1 MRRRTVIFFVLIGL
15 IAMITCQG
23 YANNTIKIGYWIT
36 EPEVIA
42 KSDAAMDKHPA
53 GAAVDY
59 WEKYIAPGMGV
70 DIEWIGPLSLAR
82 IQTWLEDGTIDATVW
97 LAKNPDRAA
106 RFLYPNGSFAE
117 TQAALAIHKNNPLNK
132 IEKVADISNLKIGY
146 VTEAFMTSFM
156 KDPSIKFDLV
166 SSPDHLSINIP
177 KLESGR
183 IDAVYSPDI
192 MALKYGFIKF
202 SNVKNFKF
210 LLLPDQSIGVYS
222 VFSKKANPEFFKKY
236 EAVNEASKAKYAKL
250 LKKYVHN

>member
-1 MRRRTVIFFVLIGL
+1 MRRGIITFFVLIGF
-15 IAMITCQG
+15 IALVTCQG
-23 YANNTIKIGYWIT
+23 YAKNTIRVGYWIT

-42 KSDAAMDKHPA
+42 KLDAEMDKHPT

-59 WEKYIAPGMGV
+59 WEKYIGPGMGV
-70 DIEWIGPLSLAR
+70 DIEWVGPLSLAR
-82 IQTWLEDGTIDATVW
+82 IQAWLEDGTIDATVW
-97 LAKNPDRAA
+97 LAKNPDRAK
-106 RFLYPNGSFAE
+106 RFLYPTSSFAE
-117 TQAALAIHKNNPLNK
+117 SQSALAIHKNNPLQK

-146 VTEAFMTSFM
+146 VTQAFMTPFM

-183 IDAVYSPDI
+183 IDAIYSPDV

-202 SNVKNFKF
+202 SSIKNYKF

-222 VFSKKANPEFFKKY
+222 VFSKKANPQFFKKY
-236 EAVNEASKAKYAKL
+236 EAVNERSKVKYDKL
-250 LKKYVHN
+250 LKKYVND